1 MSYQKNIELTKLFS
15 SSLKKVDREIF
26 KRLDDNVPLL
36 SRIGSHLITAK
47 GKRIRPILTLAMA
60 AQLNDFSRNPTLLA
74 AAVEFIHTA
83 TLLHD
88 DVVDESDY
96 RRGIKTANVVW
107 GNGACVLA
115 GDFLFAQSFDLMVE
129 TKSIEALSVLAKA
142 SCKITQGEFLQMQI
156 SNNPDTKLDDYYK
169 VIGGKTAELFG
180 AACQS
185 GTIIANGNKKQI
197 KASYD
202 YGYNIG
208 IAFQIIDD
216 VMDFTEEKKTT
227 GKNIGDDF
235 KSGKTTLPVILAW
248 NESDKKEKDFWI
260 RTLKMLNQKKSDLQ
274 KAKEIINKY
283 KIISKCKE
291 IASHSIKISLDA
303 LKTFPDNKYKSS
315 LEKFAKDSLLRNN

>member
-1 MSYQKNIELTKLFS
+1 MNLNNL
-15 SSLKKVDREIF
+15 LKKSLHKVDEEILM
-26 KRLDDNVPLL
+26 RLDATVPLL
-36 SRIGSHLITAK
+36 SKIGSHLIKVK
-47 GKRIRPILTLAMA
+47 GKRIRPSLTLAMS
-60 AQLNDFSRNPTLLA
+60 AQLDDFSRNPILLA
-74 AAVEFIHTA
+74 TAVEFIHTA

-88 DVVDESDY
+88 DVVDQSNL
-96 RRGIKTANVVW
+96 RRGIKSANLIW
-107 GNGACVLA
+107 GNEASVLA

-129 TKSIEALSVLAKA
+129 TRSIEALSVLAKA

-156 SNNPDTKLDDYYK
+156 SNNPDTKLKDYYK

-208 IAFQIIDD
+208 LAFQIIDD

-235 KSGKTTLPVILAW
+235 KLGKTTLPVILAW
-248 NESDKKEKDFWI
+248 NESDNKEKEFWI
-260 RTLKMLNQKKSDLQ
+260 RTIKMLNQKETDLEM
-274 KAKEIINKY
+274 AKEILRKH
-283 KIISKCKE
+283 KIINKCKE
-291 IASHSIKISLDA
+291 IASNFVNISLNA
-303 LKTFPDNKYKSS
+303 LKTFPDNIYKTS
-315 LEKFAKDSLLRNN
+315 LERFAKDSLIRKS